1 MKNQVD
7 QSKKAYCG
15 QLFQACWLSSAQSST
30 ICSGIHVMH
39 VHVHVHVHICRMH
52 EFVFNDSCIILYIVM
67 GSSYVAPPPETQ
79 REGPVNPTPKDYHHL
94 ESNRSL
100 LHPPPGPP
108 CSENM
113 VHVHVYSLTPLIDNY
128 MYMYVYIHLHVH
140 THAWVYVCVCT
151 IYMYM
156 YLV

>member
-1 MKNQVD
+1 MFMYMYMYTSVVCMNL
-7 QSKKAYCG
+7 C
-15 QLFQACWLSSAQSST
+15 LMT
-30 ICSGIHVMH
+30 
-39 VHVHVHVHICRMH
+39 
-52 EFVFNDSCIILYIVM
+52 CIILYAVM
-67 GSSYVAPPPETQ
+67 SSSYVAPPPETQ

-128 MYMYVYIHLHVH
+128 MYMYVYIHLHDC
-140 THAWVYVCVCT
+140 TYTCMGVCVCMHNIHVHVPSLRSSDPFSHT
-151 IYMYM
+151 TVIK
-156 YLV
+156 